1 MAPRPIST
9 AKFAE
14 AVKDRLLDSYQV
26 AEVMG
31 YRNPQSVFD
40 AVARGSLPEPILKM
54 ERGYAFWDKLA
65 ILNTPAAQRAV
76 QRTMN
81 TEVTPA

>member
-9 AKFAE
+9 TKFAE
-14 AVKDRLLDSYQV
+14 AVKDRLIDSYQA
-26 AEVMG
+26 AEVLG

-40 AVARGSLPEPILKM
+40 AVARGALPEPILKV
-54 ERGYAFWDKLA
+54 ERGYAFWDLLA
-65 ILNTPAAQRAV
+65 ILNTPTGQRRAV
-76 QRTMN
+76 TN

>member
-14 AVKDRLLDSYQV
+14 AVKDRLLDSFQV
-26 AEVMG
+26 AEVLG

-54 ERGYAFWDKLA
+54 ERGYAFWDLYA
-65 ILNTPAAQRAV
+65 ILNTPAGRK
-76 QRTMN
+76 RTATN